1 MNARNSKFPSF
12 FKYSNFWI
20 FNLRKYKILNTWSLF
35 LRNLTSNIILYLSK
49 VIFLQLQH
57 NTEHDFLFYFF
68 PFPFFLWGKKGGG
81 GKRISLVILIKWN
94 QVSRLKNLVNDPWLT
109 FARVEKL
116 GQRGASENVEWRGPW
131 FRQGSFLN

>member
-1 MNARNSKFPSF
+1 MPEILSFQVFFQIFELLDIQFTKIQNFKYLISLPSKF
-12 FKYSNFWI
+12 
-20 FNLRKYKILNTWSLF
+20 
-35 LRNLTSNIILYLSK
+35 NIQYNSISIESYLSSTSTQYRAR
-49 VIFLQLQH
+49 FPL
-57 NTEHDFLFYFF
+57 LFFSF
-68 PFPFFLWGKKGGG
+68 PFLSLREEG
-81 GKRISLVILIKWN
+81 GKERISLVILIKWN

>member
-1 MNARNSKFPSF
+1 MPEILSFQVFFQIFELLDIQFTKIQNFKYLISLPSKF
-12 FKYSNFWI
+12 
-20 FNLRKYKILNTWSLF
+20 
-35 LRNLTSNIILYLSK
+35 NIQHNSIS
-49 VIFLQLQH
+49 IFLQLQH

-68 PFPFFLWGKKGGG
+68 PFPFFLWGKKGEG

-131 FRQGSFLN
+131 FRQGSSLN